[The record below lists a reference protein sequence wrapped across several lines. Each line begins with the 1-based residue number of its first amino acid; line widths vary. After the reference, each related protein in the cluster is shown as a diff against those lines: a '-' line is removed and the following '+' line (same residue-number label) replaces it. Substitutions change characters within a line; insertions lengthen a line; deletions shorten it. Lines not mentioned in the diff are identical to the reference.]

1 MSTNISQELDIE
13 SLRNPNETDK
23 EWRLKKKFIQRY
35 TGKFENDRLV
45 CLAQCYVNIETMGC
59 R

>member
-1 MSTNISQELDIE
+1 MSNSTIDLDKYK
-13 SLRNPNETDK
+13 NPNETEK
-23 EWRLKKKFIQRY
+23 EWRLKSQFIE
-35 TGKFENDRLV
+35 KHKDKLSEDRLV